1 MAWSEWKKFGASHVV
16 IPLYCTHLSNSTTFD
31 RTFPN
36 IWTNDT
42 GKDVTLYFKGSI
54 GVFGNG
60 SSIIARFK
68 TSAGTKLYDV
78 TSYDAQE
85 FNFTVPNG
93 ATLEMLSVRNL
104 TMGGALIDYDFISN
118 QVLED

>member
-36 IWTNDT
+36 VWTNDT
-42 GKDVTLYFKGSI
+42 GKDVTLYFKGII
-54 GVFGNG
+54 GCYGSA
-60 SSIIARFK
+60 SSIILRFK
-68 TSAGTKLYDV
+68 TSDGTVLYDV
-78 TSYDAQE
+78 KTTDIIT
-85 FNFTVPNG
+85 FNFTIPNG
-93 ATLEMLSVRNL
+93 KTLELLGVRNL
-104 TMGGALIDYDFISN
+104 TMGGVLVDYDFISN